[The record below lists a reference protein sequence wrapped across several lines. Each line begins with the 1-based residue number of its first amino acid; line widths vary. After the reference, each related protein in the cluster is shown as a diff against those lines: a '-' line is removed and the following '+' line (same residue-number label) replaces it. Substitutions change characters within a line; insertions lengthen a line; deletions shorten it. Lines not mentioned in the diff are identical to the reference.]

1 MELKVRGLSVEA
13 VSKIDRLAKE
23 KGVSRNEYLKEHLE
37 TLSTVDRLSD
47 FESKYTILLERLFKV
62 LEYNTLSL
70 RKFLEFN
77 LIDLEEVVSEG
88 KENKNYE

>member
-47 FESKYTILLERLFKV
+47 FESKYTILLERVFKV

>member
-1 MELKVRGLSVEA
+1 MEIKVRGLSVDA

-23 KGVSRNEYLKEHLE
+23 KGVSRNEYLKDHLE
-37 TLSTVDRLSD
+37 TLSTLDRLSD
-47 FESKYTILLERLFKV
+47 FESKYTILLERVFKV

-77 LIDLEEVVSEG
+77 LIDLEEIVSEE
-88 KENKNYE
+88 KK